1 MVSPEF
7 DIKRPVLVGDT
18 ADVYLQRTLTIL
30 RNEGIN
36 PVVSIEFNSIEDG
49 IFCGIAEV
57 KDLLNQV
64 LPNVGSEVWS
74 LEESSRVN
82 KGEVALR
89 IKAPYGAIGMYETAI
104 CGILAS
110 STGWA
115 TAANECVAEAKDIPV
130 IAFGARNIHPNVVM
144 NYGYA
149 AIKGGCASCSTTIG
163 SRISGVAPAGNMPHS
178 LSLIMSST
186 LKAIEAF
193 DKHMPRD
200 VPRVALVDTFTDE
213 SVEAVLVATEMGE
226 RLRGIRVDTPKER
239 GGVTTDLVKE
249 IRSRL
254 DLIGFNHVD
263 IMVTGGLNPDRISKF
278 VSEDSPVDSFGVGTF
293 IATATPKPFRAGI
306 KEIDGVPVAKR
317 GRIPGLTPNT
327 RLTRLI

>member
-1 MVSPEF
+1 MVTPEF
-7 DIKRPVLVGDT
+7 DIKRSVLVGDT

-30 RNEGIN
+30 RNEGVN
-36 PVVSIEFNSIEDG
+36 PVVSIEFNSLDNG
-49 IFCGIAEV
+49 IFCGISEV

-74 LEESSRVN
+74 LEESSIVN

-89 IKAPYGAIGMYETAI
+89 VKAPYGAIGMYETAI

-144 NYGYA
+144 NFGYS
-149 AIKGGCASCSTTIG
+149 AIKGGCVSCSTTAG
-163 SRISGVAPAGNMPHS
+163 SRISGVAPSGNMTHS

-193 DKHMPRD
+193 DKHMPRE

-213 SVEAVLVATEMGE
+213 SVEAVFIATEMGE
-226 RLRGIRVDTPKER
+226 RLRGIRVDTPQER

-254 DLIGFNHVD
+254 NLEGFSHVD
-263 IMVTGGLNPDRISKF
+263 IMVTGGLNPERIREF
-278 VSEDSPVDSFGVGTF
+278 VEAQAPVDSFGVGTF
-293 IATATPKPFRAGI
+293 IASATPKPFRAGI
-306 KEIDGVPVAKR
+306 KEIEGVPVAKR

>member
-1 MVSPEF
+1 MVTPEF
-7 DIKRPVLVGDT
+7 DIKRSVLVGDT
-18 ADVYLQRTLTIL
+18 ADVYLQRALTIL

-36 PVVSIEFNSIEDG
+36 PVVSMEFNSIDEG
-49 IFCGIAEV
+49 VFCGISEV

-74 LEESSRVN
+74 LEESSTIA
-82 KGEVALR
+82 KGEVVLR

-115 TAANECVAEAKDIPV
+115 TAANECVSEAKDIPI
-130 IAFGARNIHPNVVM
+130 IAFGARNIHPNVVV
-144 NYGYA
+144 NLGYA
-149 AIKGGCASCSTTIG
+149 AIKGGCVSCSTIIG
-163 SRISGVAPAGNMPHS
+163 ARISGVTPSGNMPHS

-193 DKHMPRD
+193 DKHMPRE

-213 SVEAVLVATEMGE
+213 SVEAILIATEMGE
-226 RLRGIRVDTPKER
+226 RLRGIRIDTPKER
-239 GGVTTDLVKE
+239 GGVTIDLVKE

-254 DLIGFNHVD
+254 DLSGFNHVD
-263 IMVTGGLNPDRISKF
+263 IMVTGGLNPDRIRQF
-278 VSEDSPVDSFGVGTF
+278 VNENSPIDSFGVGAF
-293 IATATPKPFRAGI
+293 IASASPKSFRSGI
-306 KEIDGVPVAKR
+306 KEIDGTPVAKR
-317 GRIPGLTPNT
+317 GLIPGLTPNT
-327 RLTRLI
+327 RLIRLI

>member
-1 MVSPEF
+1 MVTPEF
-7 DIKRPVLVGDT
+7 DIKRSVLVGDT

-30 RNEGIN
+30 RNEGVN
-36 PVVSIEFNSIEDG
+36 PVVSIEFNSLDNG
-49 IFCGIAEV
+49 IFCGISEV

-74 LEESSRVN
+74 LEESSIVN

-89 IKAPYGAIGMYETAI
+89 VKAPYGAIGMYETAI

-144 NYGYA
+144 NFGYS
-149 AIKGGCASCSTTIG
+149 AIKGGCVSCSTTAG
-163 SRISGVAPAGNMPHS
+163 SRISGVAPSGNMTHS

-193 DKHMPRD
+193 DKHMPRE

-213 SVEAVLVATEMGE
+213 SVEAVFIATEMGE
-226 RLRGIRVDTPKER
+226 RLRGIRVDTPQER

-254 DLIGFNHVD
+254 NLEGFSHVD
-263 IMVTGGLNPDRISKF
+263 IMVTGGLNPERIREF
-278 VSEDSPVDSFGVGTF
+278 VEAQAPVDSFGVCTF
-293 IATATPKPFRAGI
+293 IASATPKPFRAGI
-306 KEIDGVPVAKR
+306 KEIEGVPVAKR